1 MYMIYIWY
9 TLFDLLNLLTIYR
22 SNQALLGSISSRFI
36 QAALSNNPKGTSVI
50 SPNWRVSKCRPRG
63 QEKINRVAPSA
74 TTCHIS
80 RNEHVR
86 RVLGVL
92 DSPASIFSG
101 CQYST
106 GTFCQSQRRRRFCRS
121 KKPVMGSD
129 PTRNNKDSWVMETGT
144 PDNVH
149 EEFQDLNKNISSI
162 SA

>member
-1 MYMIYIWY
+1 M
-9 TLFDLLNLLTIYR
+9 
-22 SNQALLGSISSRFI
+22 
-36 QAALSNNPKGTSVI
+36 SNNPKGTSVI

-86 RVLGVL
+86 RVLRVL
-92 DSPASIFSG
+92 ESPASIFSG

-144 PDNVH
+144 LDNVH
-149 EEFQDLNKNISSI
+149 EDFQDLNKNISSI
-162 SA
+162 SAYVGHFHVKMNLEIWNGPFMAPCPKSLCAPEAKK